1 MICLTDGTIVKN
13 TYLGHSQWVQSVCWS
28 SSEEHLF
35 ISGSYDN
42 QVKLWDM
49 RRYVFVLSFQK
60 KKNGIFYFLFFR
72 YFSPKAPLYDLLGH
86 EDKVHD
92 CDWSNP
98 KYMVSGGSDNSV
110 RVFKSKKAFAKGT

>member
-1 MICLTDGTIVKN
+1 M
-13 TYLGHSQWVQSVCWS
+13 YLSCR
-28 SSEEHLF
+28 L
-35 ISGSYDN
+35 
-42 QVKLWDM
+42 
-49 RRYVFVLSFQK
+49 QK
-60 KKNGIFYFLFFR
+60 KKMEFFYFPFFR

>member
-1 MICLTDGTIVKN
+1 MGSVRMLVIIGRASVHFWLVRQSSKAMGHEKVCINYKN
-13 TYLGHSQWVQSVCWS
+13 VRFKQN
-28 SSEEHLF
+28 F
-35 ISGSYDN
+35 
-42 QVKLWDM
+42 
-49 RRYVFVLSFQK
+49 SFS
-60 KKNGIFYFLFFR
+60 FLFFR